1 MTSEQDIKKIREML
15 EFLVKQ
21 KVSERLNKLNG
32 IERKIYDLTGEKG
45 QTEIVKI
52 LNTAPNTVSNLWKK
66 LESEGILVKE
76 GKGYRKVI

>member
-1 MTSEQDIKKIREML
+1 MTSEHDIKKVREML

-21 KVSERLNKLNG
+21 KISERLN
-32 IERKIYDLTGEKG
+32 ITERNIYDLTGKKG

-52 LNTAPNTVSNLWKK
+52 INTVPSTVSNLWKK
-66 LESEGILVKE
+66 LESKGILVKD

>member
-1 MTSEQDIKKIREML
+1 MTSEHDIKKVREML

-21 KVSERLNKLNG
+21 KISERLN
-32 IERKIYDLTGEKG
+32 ITERNIYDLTGKKG

-52 LNTAPNTVSNLWKK
+52 INTVPSTVSNIWKK
-66 LESEGILVKE
+66 LESKGILVKD